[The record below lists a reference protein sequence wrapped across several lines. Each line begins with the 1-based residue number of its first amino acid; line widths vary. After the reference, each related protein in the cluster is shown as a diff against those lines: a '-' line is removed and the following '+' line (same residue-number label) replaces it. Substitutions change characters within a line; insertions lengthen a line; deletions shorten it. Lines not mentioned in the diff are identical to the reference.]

1 MKTHIKMGVAVFLL
15 SILSVAGIKSPK
27 IKAEMIDSSQKLY
40 EITDVEIDGHT
51 YQAIMYSID
60 ESNGKGKK
68 EIRLLGLH
76 TEEDTIYIPE
86 SIDGMPVTSVGG
98 GTYFAC
104 ENTKNFTEAKTKEKR
119 YLLWSADPN
128 KEYKEVVL
136 PSTLEAVGSRCFS
149 AVKINKVVVPKKVIY
164 MGGGTGLKEVVIQG
178 QDTTIGIQA
187 FEKGRLQK
195 ITFPKKYH
203 GKLEYRAFSQSQ
215 IESFVWPDHSSLN
228 GWRKVDTSLF
238 DGCKKLKKVTFPK
251 YLDYVYIPSGCF
263 SDCKKLKQLTFPKNI
278 DKVVYK
284 YMGISD
290 NQPYGPRK
298 LVFKGKNTRLRGLKA
313 AEFLNSNRVGKK
325 YKIDL
330 KKKDLLTTIKVV
342 APKKSKAIQYAKKA
356 YRIQKIYK
364 NSSVDKDL
372 WKDLWHEYGKKG
384 YKLAKVKWSYLK

>member
-1 MKTHIKMGVAVFLL
+1 MKTCVKTGVLVFFLM
-15 SILSVAGIKSPK
+15 ILSMAGIKSPK

-76 TEEDTIYIPE
+76 TEEDTIYIPA

-203 GKLEYRAFSQSQ
+203 GKLEYSAFSESQ

-228 GWRKVDTSLF
+228 GWRKIGNGLF
-238 DGCKKLKKVTFPK
+238 YGCKKLKKVTFPK
-251 YLDYVYIPSGCF
+251 YLDYVYISWGCF
-263 SDCKKLKQLTFPKNI
+263 GECKKLKQLTFPKNI

-284 YMGISD
+284 YMGVSD

-298 LVFKGKNTRLRGLKA
+298 LVFKGKNTRLRGVKA

-364 NSSVDKDL
+364 NSGVD
-372 WKDLWHEYGKKG
+372 KDLWHEYGKKG

>member
-27 IKAEMIDSSQKLY
+27 IKAEMIDSLQKLY

-76 TEEDTIYIPE
+76 TEEDTIYIPA

-164 MGGGTGLKEVVIQG
+164 MGGGTGSKEVVIQG

-203 GKLEYRAFSQSQ
+203 GKLEYSAFSESQ

-228 GWRKVDTSLF
+228 GWRKIGNGLF
-238 DGCKKLKKVTFPK
+238 YGCKKLKKVTFPK
-251 YLDYVYIPSGCF
+251 YLDYVYISWGCF
-263 SDCKKLKQLTFPKNI
+263 GECKKLKQLTFPKNI

-284 YMGISD
+284 YMGVSD

-298 LVFKGKNTRLRGLKA
+298 LVFKGKNTRLRGVKA

-364 NSSVDKDL
+364 NSGVD
-372 WKDLWHEYGKKG
+372 KDLWHEYGKKG

>member
-1 MKTHIKMGVAVFLL
+1 
-15 SILSVAGIKSPK
+15 
-27 IKAEMIDSSQKLY
+27 
-40 EITDVEIDGHT
+40 
-51 YQAIMYSID
+51 MYSID

-76 TEEDTIYIPE
+76 TEEDNIYIQE

-149 AVKINKVVVPKKVIY
+149 AEMINKVVVQKKVIY

-203 GKLEYRAFSQSQ
+203 GKLEYSAFSESQ
-215 IESFVWPDHSSLN
+215 IESFVWPDHRSYKRWKKI
-228 GWRKVDTSLF
+228 GYRK
-238 DGCKKLKKVTFPK
+238 
-251 YLDYVYIPSGCF
+251 
-263 SDCKKLKQLTFPKNI
+263 
-278 DKVVYK
+278 
-284 YMGISD
+284 
-290 NQPYGPRK
+290 
-298 LVFKGKNTRLRGLKA
+298 
-313 AEFLNSNRVGKK
+313 
-325 YKIDL
+325 
-330 KKKDLLTTIKVV
+330 
-342 APKKSKAIQYAKKA
+342 
-356 YRIQKIYK
+356 
-364 NSSVDKDL
+364 
-372 WKDLWHEYGKKG
+372 
-384 YKLAKVKWSYLK
+384 

>member
-1 MKTHIKMGVAVFLL
+1 MKTCVKTGVLVFFLM
-15 SILSVAGIKSPK
+15 ILSMAGIKSPK

-76 TEEDTIYIPE
+76 TEEDTIYIPA

-203 GKLEYRAFSQSQ
+203 GKLEYSAFSESQ

-228 GWRKVDTSLF
+228 GWRKIGNGLF
-238 DGCKKLKKVTFPK
+238 YGCKKLKKVTFPK
-251 YLDYVYIPSGCF
+251 YLDYVYISWGCF
-263 SDCKKLKQLTFPKNI
+263 GECKKLKQLTFPKNI

-284 YMGISD
+284 YMGVSD

-298 LVFKGKNTRLRGLKA
+298 LVFKGKNTRLRGVKA
-313 AEFLNSNRVGKK
+313 TEFLNSNRVGKK

-364 NSSVDKDL
+364 NSGVD
-372 WKDLWHEYGKKG
+372 KDLWHEYGKKG

>member
-51 YQAIMYSID
+51 YQAIMYSIN
-60 ESNGKGKK
+60 ESNGKK

-86 SIDGMPVTSVGG
+86 SIDGMPVTVVGG

-119 YLLWSADPN
+119 YLLWTADPN

-136 PSTLEAVGSRCFS
+136 PSTLKCVGSRCFS
-149 AVKINKVVVPKKVIY
+149 AVKINKVVVPKQVIY

-203 GKLEYRAFSQSQ
+203 GKLEYSAFSQR
-215 IESFVWPDHSSLN
+215 VRLSL
-228 GWRKVDTSLF
+228 L
-238 DGCKKLKKVTFPK
+238 
-251 YLDYVYIPSGCF
+251 
-263 SDCKKLKQLTFPKNI
+263 
-278 DKVVYK
+278 
-284 YMGISD
+284 
-290 NQPYGPRK
+290 YG
-298 LVFKGKNTRLRGLKA
+298 
-313 AEFLNSNRVGKK
+313 
-325 YKIDL
+325 
-330 KKKDLLTTIKVV
+330 
-342 APKKSKAIQYAKKA
+342 
-356 YRIQKIYK
+356 RITA
-364 NSSVDKDL
+364 V
-372 WKDLWHEYGKKG
+372 
-384 YKLAKVKWSYLK
+384 

>member
-136 PSTLEAVGSRCFS
+136 PSTLEA
-149 AVKINKVVVPKKVIY
+149 
-164 MGGGTGLKEVVIQG
+164 GLKEVVIQG

-203 GKLEYRAFSQSQ
+203 GKLEYSAFSESQ

-228 GWRKVDTSLF
+228 GWRKIGNGLF
-238 DGCKKLKKVTFPK
+238 YGCKKLKKVTFPK
-251 YLDYVYIPSGCF
+251 YLDYVYISWGCF
-263 SDCKKLKQLTFPKNI
+263 GECKKLKQLTFPKNI

-284 YMGISD
+284 YMGVSD

-298 LVFKGKNTRLRGLKA
+298 LVFKGKNTRLRGVKA

-364 NSSVDKDL
+364 NSGVDKEL

>member
-1 MKTHIKMGVAVFLL
+1 MKTCVKTGVLVFFLM
-15 SILSVAGIKSPK
+15 ILSMAGIKSPK

-203 GKLEYRAFSQSQ
+203 GKLEYSAFSESQ

-228 GWRKVDTSLF
+228 GWRKIGNGLF
-238 DGCKKLKKVTFPK
+238 YGCKKLKKVTFPK
-251 YLDYVYIPSGCF
+251 YLDYVYISWGCF
-263 SDCKKLKQLTFPKNI
+263 GECKKLKQLTFPKNI

-284 YMGISD
+284 YMGVSD

-298 LVFKGKNTRLRGLKA
+298 LVFKGKNTRLRGVKA

-364 NSSVDKDL
+364 NFGVD
-372 WKDLWHEYGKKG
+372 KDLWHEYGKKG